1 MLQETRSTLND
12 EKNWRKQCCGNFFFS
27 HGTSNSMGVLVGFR
41 EVLDYS
47 VNKEVKDNNGRILI
61 LDVEIQGKPYL
72 IINPYADNDQAGQL
86 VTLAKLE
93 SLLKSFEIN
102 EEHKI
107 ILGGNFNI
115 IFDTHLDA
123 DGGSPCLKVGT
134 IQKLMDIISEYDLC
148 DIFRVRNPDLC
159 RFSWRQ
165 KTPLIQH
172 HLDYI
177 FISSELQEDV
187 SEININPS
195 IGSDHSILHLNISLN
210 KHANRGTGYWKFNNS
225 LLQDKSFV
233 EKIKSHIQ
241 DVTQETSDLP
251 DPRVKWEFLKYKIR
265 FCVRIYA
272 KEKAAFRRAR
282 RSHLEE
288 KIKLLESAISSDSG
302 AEILYDYSEAK
313 TELEKVY
320 NHIAEGI
327 ILRSRAQWYEE
338 GEKSTSYFLRLE
350 KRNKSKSHIRKLI
363 LDYDSDNEVVDD
375 TLILQELKKFYC
387 NLYSRRS
394 VKTEEQCLTYLAN
407 INTPKLLENETL
419 QCEGKLTLKECWNA
433 LVSMGSNKSPRND
446 GITKEFYVCFF
457 AEVGSLLVSALN
469 FCHDKGELTS
479 SQKQAVIT
487 LIEKS
492 GKDKRFIKNWRQI
505 SLLNIDVKIA
515 SKALAVRLKKVINKL
530 IAYDQTAYVQGRY
543 IGESTRVIQDLIDF
557 ADLKDQEGLIFSS
570 DLEKAFDSVDHN
582 FLFSVLRK
590 FGFGPSF
597 IQWVKTLLCKLK
609 SCVMN
614 AQQAILR
621 CIGERDRGIHY
632 LHIFSFLFWKFSLY
646 RLDLIRTFSDLLLK
660 TYL

>member
-1 MLQETRSTLND
+1 MFQETHSTLKD
-12 EKNWRKQCCGNFFFS
+12 EKNWRKQWRGKLFFI
-27 HGTSNSMGVLVGFR
+27 HGTSNSTGVLVGFR
-41 EVLDYS
+41 EGLYYS

-72 IINPYADNDQAGQL
+72 IINLYADNDQAGQL

-93 SLLKSFEIN
+93 SLLESFDIN
-102 EEHKI
+102 EERKI
-107 ILGGNFNI
+107 ILGADFNI
-115 IFDTHLDA
+115 IFDTQLDA

-148 DIFRVRNPDLC
+148 DIFRVRNPDLP

-165 KTPLIQH
+165 KTPFIQRR
-172 HLDYI
+172 LDYI

-210 KHANRGTGYWKFNNS
+210 KHANRGRGYWKFNNS
-225 LLQDKSFV
+225 LLEDKSFV

-241 DVTQETSDLP
+241 DVIQETFDLP

-265 FCVRIYA
+265 FFVRIYA

-288 KIKLLESAISSDSG
+288 KVKSLESAISSDSG
-302 AEILYDYSEAK
+302 AEILHDYSEAK

-327 ILRSRAQWYEE
+327 ILRSRAQWYEEGEKPTRAQWYEEGEKSTRAQWYEEGEKSTRAQWYEE

-387 NLYSRRS
+387 NLYSRKS

-419 QCEGKLTLKECWNA
+419 QCEGKLTLKECWDA
-433 LVSMGSNKSPRND
+433 LV
-446 GITKEFYVCFF
+446 
-457 AEVGSLLVSALN
+457 
-469 FCHDKGELTS
+469 
-479 SQKQAVIT
+479 
-487 LIEKS
+487 
-492 GKDKRFIKNWRQI
+492 
-505 SLLNIDVKIA
+505 
-515 SKALAVRLKKVINKL
+515 
-530 IAYDQTAYVQGRY
+530 
-543 IGESTRVIQDLIDF
+543 
-557 ADLKDQEGLIFSS
+557 
-570 DLEKAFDSVDHN
+570 
-582 FLFSVLRK
+582 
-590 FGFGPSF
+590 
-597 IQWVKTLLCKLK
+597 
-609 SCVMN
+609 
-614 AQQAILR
+614 
-621 CIGERDRGIHY
+621 
-632 LHIFSFLFWKFSLY
+632 
-646 RLDLIRTFSDLLLK
+646 
-660 TYL
+660 